1 MLGPAMIRAVRR
13 CGLISRIATL
23 LLSGLSF
30 GVAPLAGALAQT
42 APAERAAPADLVAAH
57 IAEASQRFGIPQHW
71 IRAVL
76 RAESAGDVRAISSA
90 GAMGLMQVMPA
101 TWDELRAR
109 HSLGADPY
117 DPRDNIL
124 AGTAYLREMHDRYG
138 NVVAMLAAY
147 NAGPGRYDEHLSA
160 SRPLPAE
167 TRAYVASLA
176 PLLGG
181 ESIPPSVPTE
191 RTGTADWRGAPLFV
205 QRAELAPGAPQTTSA
220 EHGDDGENGDRVQ
233 AYDVPTAAT
242 VTDLSAI
249 APRSHGLF
257 VPRAAAGGSQ

>member
-1 MLGPAMIRAVRR
+1 MLGSAMVHAVRR
-13 CGLISRIATL
+13 CSLTSRIATL
-23 LLSGLSF
+23 LLSGLSL
-30 GVAPLAGALAQT
+30 GVAPHAGALAQA
-42 APAERAAPADLVAAH
+42 APAERAAPADLVADH
-57 IAEASQRFGIPQHW
+57 IAEASQRFGIPEHW

-76 RAESAGDVRAISSA
+76 RAESAADVRAISSA

-101 TWDELRAR
+101 TWDQLRAR

-117 DPRDNIL
+117 DPRGNIL
-124 AGTAYLREMHDRYG
+124 AGTAYLREVYDRYG

-176 PLLGG
+176 PLLGA
-181 ESIPPSVPTE
+181 EPILPSVATE
-191 RTGTADWRGAPLFV
+191 RTGTADWRAAPLFV
-205 QRAELAPGAPQTTSA
+205 QRAELAAGAPQTTSA
-220 EHGDDGENGDRVQ
+220 EHVDGGANVDRAQ
-233 AYDVPTAAT
+233 SDDVPAAAN

-249 APRSHGLF
+249 APPSHGLF
-257 VPRAAAGGSQ
+257 VPRATAGGSQ